1 MVDLWVQ
8 EVQARV
14 SQGHA
19 VGDRWVAERRDFDES
34 DEYCPN
40 CDNHFVIDA
49 ETPKSRALNEG
60 KAQVLVGVEGDT
72 AKEAEELRE
81 KMMRK
86 MMEEGIDEDLL
97 EDWGVCG
104 KEKSSE
110 AGNRTPVVRVTGGN
124 TKPLY
129 YFGPVEVL
137 NEGYMKRKEGRE
149 RKRIRKK

>member
-1 MVDLWVQ
+1 MQ
-8 EVQARV
+8 EMQARV
-14 SQGHA
+14 PQGHA
-19 VGDRWVAERRDFDES
+19 VRIHSFDHNSDFDES

-72 AKEAEELRE
+72 EREAEELRD

-97 EDWGVCG
+97 E
-104 KEKSSE
+104 E
-110 AGNRTPVVRVTGGN
+110 
-124 TKPLY
+124 
-129 YFGPVEVL
+129 
-137 NEGYMKRKEGRE
+137 
-149 RKRIRKK
+149 

>member
-1 MVDLWVQ
+1 MQ
-8 EVQARV
+8 EMQARV
-14 SQGHA
+14 PQGHA
-19 VGDRWVAERRDFDES
+19 VRIPSFDYNSDFDES

-72 AKEAEELRE
+72 EREAEELRE

-97 EDWGVCG
+97 EG
-104 KEKSSE
+104 
-110 AGNRTPVVRVTGGN
+110 
-124 TKPLY
+124 
-129 YFGPVEVL
+129 
-137 NEGYMKRKEGRE
+137 
-149 RKRIRKK
+149 

>member
-1 MVDLWVQ
+1 MQ
-8 EVQARV
+8 EMQARV
-14 SQGHA
+14 PQGHA
-19 VGDRWVAERRDFDES
+19 VWIPSFDHNSDFDES

-72 AKEAEELRE
+72 EREAEELCE

-97 EDWGVCG
+97 E
-104 KEKSSE
+104 E
-110 AGNRTPVVRVTGGN
+110 
-124 TKPLY
+124 
-129 YFGPVEVL
+129 
-137 NEGYMKRKEGRE
+137 
-149 RKRIRKK
+149 